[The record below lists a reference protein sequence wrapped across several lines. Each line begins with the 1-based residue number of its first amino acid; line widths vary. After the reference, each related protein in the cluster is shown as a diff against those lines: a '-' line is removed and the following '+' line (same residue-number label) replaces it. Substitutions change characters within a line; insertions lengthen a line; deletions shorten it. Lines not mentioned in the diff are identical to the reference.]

1 MRLPAAGFRRK
12 SGRIHRQQ
20 KETIVFVTHDID
32 EALRLGTRIVVMDEG
47 KIIQDGTPEEIRA
60 NRLQIS

>member
-1 MRLPAAGFRRK
+1 M
-12 SGRIHRQQ
+12 
-20 KETIVFVTHDID
+20 FVTHDID

-60 NRLQIS
+60 NPATDFVKKLISDR